1 MEKERGRSVSWWHV
15 DWLVCD
21 FNTGWKFRTQ
31 EAQMTLTYPKTSP
44 LPQEEHDEKRGE
56 LVDPTQRNPRSK
68 KEQNE
73 YDDFKAEE
81 KETKARCPTTGT
93 KRNPRSNPSP
103 VPEMRVSGWEKS
115 EKKPGTLCGILS
127 SGDCTHGKGL
137 TSCAFT
143 SNHGYSSI
151 MLTYSRLTHKEP
163 SRTYLARGLGLP
175 SLGSLYFSQ
184 GFIPE
189 TSPPPLPSD

>member
-1 MEKERGRSVSWWHV
+1 
-15 DWLVCD
+15 
-21 FNTGWKFRTQ
+21 
-31 EAQMTLTYPKTSP
+31 MTLTYPKTSP